1 MHLCILFPNHLWMG
15 IRGDREREK
24 ESWGKENEDSSASSE
39 FILLPWLHGCGPV
52 VLKAETATEEEVF
65 GFAMSQLF
73 LSLSPFISFP
83 IYLSLSFFLSIF
95 FFLCPFSLKHTV
107 CHLVI
112 HLYMQCIWYFK
123 VKANWIRTFSVNV
136 TLEFIWM
143 TQDTRDRL
151 LKWFVVKPLDFIPC
165 KQVSDLVNIIYRS
178 KKGICQ
184 AGADKPWNRMFYRGS
199 YSVKKVT

>member
-1 MHLCILFPNHLWMG
+1 MSEMHLCILFPNHLWMG

-83 IYLSLSFFLSIF
+83 IYLSLSFFSLYLLLSLSI
-95 FFLCPFSLKHTV
+95 LAQTHCLPS
-107 CHLVI
+107 CH
-112 HLYMQCIWYFK
+112 
-123 VKANWIRTFSVNV
+123 S
-136 TLEFIWM
+136 
-143 TQDTRDRL
+143 
-151 LKWFVVKPLDFIPC
+151 FVHAMYLIF
-165 KQVSDLVNIIYRS
+165 
-178 KKGICQ
+178 
-184 AGADKPWNRMFYRGS
+184 
-199 YSVKKVT
+199 